1 MTVGNWPLASGHQH
15 VARGH
20 VVSEVP
26 RSQDVHFLSGNLWD
40 HLRSLLKDLN
50 VGYRWMHVTRN
61 GYIYIY
67 IWIYIYIYIYIYILP
82 FFVSSLFLQTLA
94 HFGDVHHYS
103 CDLCE
108 TCQPECPNWYY
119 PFCKWIQM
127 VGKRIAFI
135 SPMLL
140 EFPSQFQYF
149 RAHPAQ
155 IVLIMVWLWIL
166 RAAVT

>member
-1 MTVGNWPLASGHQH
+1 MYIYTVCIYIYC
-15 VARGH
+15 V
-20 VVSEVP
+20 
-26 RSQDVHFLSGNLWD
+26 
-40 HLRSLLKDLN
+40 
-50 VGYRWMHVTRN
+50 
-61 GYIYIY
+61 YIYIY
-67 IWIYIYIYIYIYILP
+67 LLCIYLYILA
-82 FFVSSLFLQTLA
+82 FFVGSLFLQALA
-94 HFGDVHHYS
+94 HFGDVHHYY

-108 TCQPECPNWYY
+108 TCQPECPNWDY

-155 IVLIMVWLWIL
+155 IVLIMV
-166 RAAVT
+166 